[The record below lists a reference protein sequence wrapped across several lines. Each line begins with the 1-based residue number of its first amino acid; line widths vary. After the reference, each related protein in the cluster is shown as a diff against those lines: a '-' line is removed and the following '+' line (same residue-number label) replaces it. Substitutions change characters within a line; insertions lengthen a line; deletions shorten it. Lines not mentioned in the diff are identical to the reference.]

1 MTHSPLPPSAL
12 RLVTYCCAVLALLLV
27 ASSARAQAD
36 STVYACYNN
45 AKGNL
50 RRVAAPTDCDP
61 KKETAITLNVPG
73 PKGDKGDT
81 GATGPQGPQGGKGD
95 TGATGPQGA
104 QGPTGATG
112 AAGPTG
118 ATGATGEKGE
128 KGDTGATGPQGEQGP
143 QGAAGPQGD
152 VGPQG
157 PQGATG
163 AAGQSVT
170 GIPVPSGADCLY
182 GGLMYTSASGNHFV
196 CNGAPGAQ
204 GPQGPQGVQGV
215 PGVSAGATIM
225 WAVVDSN
232 GNLVSGNANVNGTQ
246 RATTGRYDVFF
257 NRNLSQC
264 AYTVSLL
271 TASSAIDD
279 PAPPLFRNLI
289 YVSRRTS
296 STSALGIDIKSL
308 DAGFPYIDQGFHLI
322 VVCPN

>member
-1 MTHSPLPPSAL
+1 MTRSPLPPSAL

-27 ASSARAQAD
+27 ASSARAQAG

-45 AKGNL
+45 AKGDL

-73 PKGDKGDT
+73 PKGDKGDK
-81 GATGPQGPQGGKGD
+81 GATGPQGPQGVKGD
-95 TGATGPQGA
+95 TGATGATGPQGA

-118 ATGATGEKGE
+118 ATGSTGEKGE
-128 KGDTGATGPQGEQGP
+128 KGETGPQGE
-143 QGAAGPQGD
+143 
-152 VGPQG
+152 QG

-170 GIPVPSGADCLY
+170 GIPVPPGADCLY

-215 PGVSAGATIM
+215 PGGSAGATIM
-225 WAVVDSN
+225 WAVVDST
-232 GNLVSGNANVNGTQ
+232 GNLWSGNANIVNTQ
-246 RATTGRYDVFF
+246 RATTGRYNVFF
-257 NRNLSQC
+257 NRDLTPC

-271 TASSAIDD
+271 TASPAIGD

-289 YVSRRTS
+289 YVYRWTLSP
-296 STSALGIDIKSL
+296 SALGIDIKSL
-308 DAGFPYIDQGFHLI
+308 DAGFPYVDQGFHLI

>member
-1 MTHSPLPPSAL
+1 MTRSPLPPSAL

-27 ASSARAQAD
+27 ASSARAQAG

-45 AKGNL
+45 AKGDL

-81 GATGPQGPQGGKGD
+81 GATGPQGPQGVKGD
-95 TGATGPQGA
+95 TGATGATGPQGA

-118 ATGATGEKGE
+118 ATGATGEKG
-128 KGDTGATGPQGEQGP
+128 DTGATGPQGE
-143 QGAAGPQGD
+143 
-152 VGPQG
+152 QG

-170 GIPVPSGADCLY
+170 GIPVPSGTDCPN

-215 PGVSAGATIM
+215 PGVGAGATIM

-257 NRNLSQC
+257 NRSLSQC

-279 PAPPLFRNLI
+279 PAPPLFRNLV

-296 STSALGIDIKSL
+296 STSALGIDVKSL
-308 DAGFPYIDQGFHLI
+308 DAGFPFIDQGFHLI